1 MSDRRKRPRAS
12 AFDADLD
19 AELLDQANELAS
31 EREGTINPG
40 RAAVR
45 RAVRD
50 LLDERRRRKLSAEAR
65 AALGAGEIHG
75 LDGGDVDGDGPG
87 AYSGRELEDW
97 NFGDD

>member
-1 MSDRRKRPRAS
+1 MAAKRKRPRAS
-12 AFDADLD
+12 AFDADPD
-19 AELLDQANELAS
+19 AELLDQAHELAS

-65 AALGAGEIHG
+65 AALGAD
-75 LDGGDVDGDGPG
+75 LNDGGDVDGDGPG
-87 AYSGRELEDW
+87 AYGGRELEDW